1 MHRWLIP
8 RLRQRKIQGVPRS
21 SRAGQQ
27 ESIQTMMEKC
37 PQDTEASSKRDP
49 IGHTGHN
56 LSIKAMRGISYNPLN
71 KIGIWNTP
79 DVTSPS
85 PEGLRGCCCCLNHL
99 SKATSKRG
107 TKTVKSLFHNPLP
120 NLPVVISKYIHK
132 CGHSFIKGPGLLPLH
147 SCLWTLAGLSD

>member
-49 IGHTGHN
+49 TGQTGHN
-56 LSIKAMRGISYNPLN
+56 LSIKTMQMNIYR
-71 KIGIWNTP
+71 KIPIPQDG
-79 DVTSPS
+79 
-85 PEGLRGCCCCLNHL
+85 
-99 SKATSKRG
+99 K
-107 TKTVKSLFHNPLP
+107 
-120 NLPVVISKYIHK
+120 SKYDETHK
-132 CGHSFIKGPGLLPLH
+132 WILH
-147 SCLWTLAGLSD
+147 